1 MGHLYAQQE
10 KSVIDTITSQQ
21 VADDQRINITAD
33 LFGVCFPLRLEPF
46 VYAMTSK
53 LSDDYS
59 GGYWQ
64 FYTLSNGGFYMA
76 SDSDGRFQVISEN
89 GHECMMS
96 ADALGIT
103 VCLYAYS
110 HLSFGDDEFSEICVA
125 TFYFGYTVAQE
136 RTGIRVALVGLD
148 EHSDEFFRI
157 VDAIDALFENKFEED

>member
-1 MGHLYAQQE
+1 M
-10 KSVIDTITSQQ
+10 IDTTTRQK

-33 LFGVCFPLRLEPF
+33 FFGVYFPLRLEPF

-76 SDSDGRFQVISEN
+76 PESDGRFQVSSEN
-89 GHECMMS
+89 GHECFMS

-110 HLSFGDDEFSEICVA
+110 HLSFGDDEFSDKCARQYHLLRDYMFNHPEVRAILA
-125 TFYFGYTVAQE
+125 
-136 RTGIRVALVGLD
+136 
-148 EHSDEFFRI
+148 
-157 VDAIDALFENKFEED
+157 AID

>member
-1 MGHLYAQQE
+1 M
-10 KSVIDTITSQQ
+10 IDTITRLQ

-33 LFGVCFPLRLEPF
+33 LFGVYFPLRLEPF

-64 FYTLSNGGFYMA
+64 FYTLSNGTFYMA
-76 SDSDGRFQVISEN
+76 PESDVRFQVISEN
-89 GHECMMS
+89 GHECFMS

-110 HLSFGDDEFSEICVA
+110 HLSFGDDEFAEMCA
-125 TFYFGYTVAQE
+125 RQYHLLRDFM
-136 RTGIRVALVGLD
+136 L
-148 EHSDEFFRI
+148 EHPEARSI
-157 VDAIDALFENKFEED
+157 LGAID